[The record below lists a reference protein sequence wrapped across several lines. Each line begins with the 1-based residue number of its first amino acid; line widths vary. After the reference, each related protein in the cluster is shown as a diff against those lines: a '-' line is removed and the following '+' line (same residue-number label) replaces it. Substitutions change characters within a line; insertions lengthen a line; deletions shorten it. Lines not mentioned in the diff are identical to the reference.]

1 MRKGSLTVLALGLL
15 AVTSWAAVPAP
26 KEHFG
31 FTPGDDYK
39 LADYTQIRSY
49 FQKLAE
55 SSDRIRLVDFGRTSN
70 GKPML
75 LAFIS
80 SAENLK
86 ELERYR
92 EISRRL
98 ALGEAVPEEARRLA
112 SEGKAIVWIDS
123 GLHASEVAP
132 AQHAPELAWRMV
144 SEESDE
150 VRRIRQ
156 NVILLQVPVINPD
169 GLDMVA
175 EWYRR
180 NVGTP
185 YELARLPWLYQKYAG
200 HDNNRDWFMLNLEE
214 TRNVSRVLFR
224 EWFPQIVYNQHQS
237 APFPARIFVPPY
249 ADPLN
254 PNIPAAVMEGVNQI
268 GSAISERLA
277 RENKPGAISFVAFD
291 AWWDGGLRSVPSFH
305 NMHGVLTETAG
316 YGYATPHEYKN
327 SELPDRFPNGLPT
340 REPTVFYP
348 LPWQGGLWR
357 LRDAVDYLLTSD
369 FAVLDL
375 AAARSSHFLLKAYEL
390 ARAAME
396 AGRKGNPY
404 AYVLPPEQRDRSN
417 AIEMLRRLAASGV
430 RVERARAKF
439 QAGSKTYPEGTWVLP
454 AAQPFRAYLVD
465 LLEPQ
470 KYPELRA
477 GSTGPTRR
485 PYDIAGWT
493 LSMQMGV
500 SVDRVD
506 APFEA
511 ALDAVGEIAPAARDA
526 KPTRSRVAL
535 YEPYTANIDTGWTEW
550 LLDEYRIPYTL
561 LRNAEVR
568 KGGLHARFDSLIL
581 ASQSATSILHGARP
595 GEKSEA
601 APLQRPEYTGGIGI
615 EGLHQIETFVR
626 EGGTLIA
633 FDQAA
638 ELPIQ
643 FFPLPVRNVGARGL
657 SDTGFYCPGSL
668 VRVTVDT
675 ENPLAAGMPKDAIA
689 FSEGGHAWEITL
701 LPDYN
706 QGERE
711 TRSVVEYAKEN
722 LLASGWVS
730 GEKPVL
736 GKSVL
741 IDARYGRG
749 RVVLFGFRP
758 QFRGQSFGTF
768 KLILNAISLV
778 TPAP

>member
-1 MRKGSLTVLALGLL
+1 MRKRLLTVPALGLL
-15 AVTSWAAVPAP
+15 AIWSWAAVPAP

-39 LADYTQIRSY
+39 LADYTQIRGY

-55 SSDRIRLVDFGRTSN
+55 SSDRIRLLDFGKTSN
-70 GKPML
+70 GKPMF

-86 ELERYR
+86 GLECYR

-98 ALGEAVPEEARRLA
+98 ALGEATPEEARRLA
-112 SEGKAIVWIDS
+112 DEGKAIVWIDS

-132 AQHAPELAWRMV
+132 AQHAPELAWRMIAGE
-144 SEESDE
+144 SEE

-156 NVILLQVPVINPD
+156 NVILLQVPVMNPD
-169 GLDMVA
+169 GLDMVV

-214 TRNVSRVLFR
+214 TRNVTRLLFR
-224 EWFPQIVYNQHQS
+224 EWFPQIIYNQHQA

-254 PNIPAAVMEGVNQI
+254 PNIPAAVVEGVNQI
-268 GSAISERLA
+268 GSAIGERLA
-277 RENKPGAISFVAFD
+277 RENKPGAISSVAFD
-291 AWWDGGLRSVPSFH
+291 AWWDGGLRSVPAFH

-316 YGYATPHEYKN
+316 YGYATPHEYKS

-348 LPWQGGLWR
+348 LPWQGGMWR

-375 AAARSSHFLLKAYEL
+375 AAARSSYFLLKAYEL
-390 ARAAME
+390 ARAAIE

-417 AIEMLRRLAASGV
+417 AIEMLRRLAAAGV
-430 RVERARAKF
+430 GVERARAQF
-439 QAGSKTYPEGTWVLP
+439 QAGAKTYPQGTYVLR

-493 LSMQMGV
+493 LNMQMGV
-500 SVDRVD
+500 TVDRVD

-511 ALDAVGEIAPAARDA
+511 ALEAVGEIPPPPREAT
-526 KPTRSRVAL
+526 PTRSRVAL
-535 YEPYTANIDTGWTEW
+535 YEPYTANIDTGWTQW
-550 LLDEYRIPYTL
+550 LLDEHRIPYTL
-561 LRNAEVR
+561 LHNQDVR
-568 KGGLHARFDSLIL
+568 KGGLRARFDALIL
-581 ASQSATSILHGARP
+581 ASQGAMSILHGARP
-595 GEKSEA
+595 GEISET
-601 APLQRPEYTGGIGI
+601 APLQRPEYAGGIGI
-615 EGLHQIETFVR
+615 EGLHQIERFVQ

-633 FDQAA
+633 FDQATD
-638 ELPIQ
+638 LPIQ
-643 FFPLPVRNVGARGL
+643 FFPLPVRNVGERGTPE
-657 SDTGFYCPGSL
+657 TGFYCPGSL

-675 ENPLAAGMPKDAIA
+675 ASPVGAGMPKDAIA

-701 LPDYN
+701 LPEFN
-706 QGERE
+706 KGERE
-711 TRSVVEYAKEN
+711 TRSVVQYAKEN

-730 GEKPVL
+730 GEKSVL

-758 QFRGQSFGTF
+758 QFRGQSFGAF
-768 KLILNAISLV
+768 RLILNAL
-778 TPAP
+778 TRP